1 MNNRSRLCRH
11 RGCNNLG
18 RMSNGLC
25 FEHDDELRT
34 KISIPGDGNFMTELA
49 KALGVPFTGGPDLL
63 ARVKELQLAAC
74 AVSDSLG
81 SLGMTPE
88 LTHLE
93 VITRSSRY
101 RKNL

>member
-1 MNNRSRLCRH
+1 
-11 RGCNNLG
+11 
-18 RMSNGLC
+18 MSNGLC
-25 FEHDDELRT
+25 FEHDDELRI

-81 SLGMTPE
+81 NDG
-88 LTHLE
+88 LTGIVALISKIEHLE
-93 VITRSSRY
+93 AVTRSSAHR
-101 RKNL
+101 RKAQP